1 MGLYSIMN
9 FADFLLSSGVSII
22 DGAFSANGMKYF
34 FINNDVFRV
43 SQIGSIIREFKVSQS
58 EINAIILSLR

>member
-9 FADFLLSSGVSII
+9 FTDFLLLSGVNVI
-22 DGAFSANGMKYF
+22 DGAFSANGMQYF
-34 FINNDVFRV
+34 FINNDVFRI